1 MSVKS
6 KPENDKVKAAIA
18 EIERRYEIGHAVLE
32 KCGPSSP
39 TGLIKEEAR
48 KHGISRDTCQKLRA
62 MADVKTGY
70 SRGELAK
77 LYAKFQDAEH
87 ALTISHFVK
96 LVSVPKGNLRT
107 KLTDLALKN
116 RWSSHRLQ
124 AEILAH
130 QGRRASGGRNPTK
143 VGVDQI
149 EAELGRV
156 LWSWDHWM
164 KTNEASFTGLRPE
177 VRAKVESLGR
187 LVSKAQKMLQKG
199 QTR

>member
-1 MSVKS
+1 M
-6 KPENDKVKAAIA
+6 
-18 EIERRYEIGHAVLE
+18 
-32 KCGPSSP
+32 
-39 TGLIKEEAR
+39 
-48 KHGISRDTCQKLRA
+48 
-62 MADVKTGY
+62 
-70 SRGELAK
+70 
-77 LYAKFQDAEH
+77 
-87 ALTISHFVK
+87 
-96 LVSVPKGNLRT
+96 SVPKGKLRT

-164 KTNEASFTGLRPE
+164 NTNEASFTGLEPE
-177 VRAKVESLGR
+177 LRAEVDSLHRLISKV
-187 LVSKAQKMLQKG
+187 QQMLQDGK
-199 QTR
+199 TK